1 MDGCRRVSLAL
12 LGANSVARRDE
23 AGSDGTDIGQ
33 ELQYALHHGPDRL
46 RGKGVAGQLVT
57 RRFR

>member
-12 LGANSVARRDE
+12 LGANSVARRGE
-23 AGSDGTDIGQ
+23 GGSDGTDIGQ
-33 ELQYALHHGPDRL
+33 ELQYALYHGPDRL